1 MNDFIVVREA
11 HMNYPDVNL
20 SATERLQQ
28 ILGSVIMLIRGE
40 MDNTM
45 FEEECHQLV
54 GAGGYVLYTLDK
66 VILSCLKHLHT
77 AFTEPLCNDLIV
89 GVGSLYYVGLLCS
102 FYSTKRSYHCEW
114 ISESSV
120 TNSPGLSSNHF
131 PY

>member
-1 MNDFIVVREA
+1 MTDFIVVREA

-28 ILGSVIMLIRGE
+28 ILGSVIMLVRGE
-40 MDNTM
+40 IDNPM

-54 GAGGYVLYTLDK
+54 GAGGYVLYTVDK
-66 VILSCLKHLHT
+66 VLLSCLKHLHT
-77 AFTEPLCNDLIV
+77 AFTEPLCNELIV
-89 GVGSLYYVGLLCS
+89 GVGSSYYVGLLCS
-102 FYSTKRSYHCEW
+102 LCSSKRIYRSKW

-120 TNSPGLSSNHF
+120 TYYPGLSSIHF